1 MLHHATN
8 IKRIKKYH
16 LNIGEYILIVTPEE
30 TRTINIF
37 SGYGENLSLFH
48 KNNRPC
54 KIRLSY
60 FLGVEYDGWGQV
72 GTKFKAVK
80 FDDEYVITLEDTI
93 TLQNFDFPFND
104 MEKLAIFKQ
113 RCLDDFKTAGFGKNM
128 YGPTELPQAKW
139 ILKIEI
145 LDIYK
150 GSKWEDTCISE
161 IFFND
166 RYIGNLHDYKNRAI
180 EKVYESENYNEIIMI
195 TESKDSVTLY
205 KSNDKDTGL
214 SISEISKDNQ
224 WIIILEETW
233 NKNLSRTETEYKI
246 FNTFFGKDM
255 KTELERVIGKEI
267 EGPFFINYKYDTPSY
282 EDDELYLEFEYA
294 DGSGPG
300 KIELK

>member
-1 MLHHATN
+1 
-8 IKRIKKYH
+8 
-16 LNIGEYILIVTPEE
+16 
-30 TRTINIF
+30 
-37 SGYGENLSLFH
+37 
-48 KNNRPC
+48 
-54 KIRLSY
+54 
-60 FLGVEYDGWGQV
+60 
-72 GTKFKAVK
+72 
-80 FDDEYVITLEDTI
+80 
-93 TLQNFDFPFND
+93 
-104 MEKLAIFKQ
+104 
-113 RCLDDFKTAGFGKNM
+113 M

-195 TESKDSVTLY
+195 TESEDSVTLY

-224 WIIILEETW
+224 WIIILKETW

-246 FNTFFGKDM
+246 FNTFFVKDM

-282 EDDELYLEFEYA
+282 EDDDLYLEFEYA
-294 DGSGPG
+294 DGSGSG